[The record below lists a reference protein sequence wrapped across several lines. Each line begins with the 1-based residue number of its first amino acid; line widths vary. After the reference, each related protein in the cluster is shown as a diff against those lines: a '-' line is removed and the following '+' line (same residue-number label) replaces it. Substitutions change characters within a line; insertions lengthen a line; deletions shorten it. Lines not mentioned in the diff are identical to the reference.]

1 MDKEKE
7 LKNLFLNDPYELLVN
22 KVSSSGVMTAD
33 ERLVSSFLEINEFYK
48 KNKREPE
55 PNIKD
60 ISEHQL
66 YFRLKGLRSDN
77 EKMMSL
83 KDKDEFGLLD
93 VKTQPVSTLD
103 DILSGD
109 SLGILDSDPEDIF
122 NLKHVKSFAE
132 RRNADYVAKRKNCKD
147 FDKYED
153 LFKQVHA
160 DIVTNQRKIISFDEK
175 KNLSAGNFYVL
186 NGVMLYLEKIDISD
200 KKVDLPSGDRIR
212 AEGRTRCIFENGT
225 ESDMLYRSLVKALN
239 LNGRSITKNEQQ
251 VEKIFEEDV
260 NEEDVASGFI
270 YILKSKSEND
280 EIRSINNLYKIGYS
294 NIEVADRIKNA
305 ENEPTY
311 LMAPVSVIT
320 YFECYNIN
328 PQKLE
333 KLTHQ
338 FFGDSCLNLDV
349 FDNDGKRHSPREWF
363 IAPLEVIE
371 NAVQLIVNGGII
383 NYVYDSS
390 LERIALK

>member
-1 MDKEKE
+1 
-7 LKNLFLNDPYELLVN
+7 
-22 KVSSSGVMTAD
+22 
-33 ERLVSSFLEINEFYK
+33 
-48 KNKREPE
+48 
-55 PNIKD
+55 
-60 ISEHQL
+60 
-66 YFRLKGLRSDN
+66 
-77 EKMMSL
+77 
-83 KDKDEFGLLD
+83 
-93 VKTQPVSTLD
+93 
-103 DILSGD
+103 
-109 SLGILDSDPEDIF
+109 
-122 NLKHVKSFAE
+122 
-132 RRNADYVAKRKNCKD
+132 
-147 FDKYED
+147 
-153 LFKQVHA
+153 
-160 DIVTNQRKIISFDEK
+160 
-175 KNLSAGNFYVL
+175 
-186 NGVMLYLEKIDISD
+186 
-200 KKVDLPSGDRIR
+200 
-212 AEGRTRCIFENGT
+212 
-225 ESDMLYRSLVKALN
+225 MLYRSLVKALN

-270 YILKSKSEND
+270 YILKSKSENE

-338 FFGDSCLNLDV
+338 FFGDACLNLDV

-371 NAVQLIVNGGII
+371 EAVQLIVSGGII

>member
-1 MDKEKE
+1 M
-7 LKNLFLNDPYELLVN
+7 
-22 KVSSSGVMTAD
+22 
-33 ERLVSSFLEINEFYK
+33 
-48 KNKREPE
+48 
-55 PNIKD
+55 
-60 ISEHQL
+60 
-66 YFRLKGLRSDN
+66 
-77 EKMMSL
+77 
-83 KDKDEFGLLD
+83 
-93 VKTQPVSTLD
+93 
-103 DILSGD
+103 
-109 SLGILDSDPEDIF
+109 
-122 NLKHVKSFAE
+122 
-132 RRNADYVAKRKNCKD
+132 
-147 FDKYED
+147 
-153 LFKQVHA
+153 
-160 DIVTNQRKIISFDEK
+160 
-175 KNLSAGNFYVL
+175 
-186 NGVMLYLEKIDISD
+186 
-200 KKVDLPSGDRIR
+200 
-212 AEGRTRCIFENGT
+212 
-225 ESDMLYRSLVKALN
+225 
-239 LNGRSITKNEQQ
+239 
-251 VEKIFEEDV
+251 

>member
-132 RRNADYVAKRKNCKD
+132 RKKK
-147 FDKYED
+147 
-153 LFKQVHA
+153 L
-160 DIVTNQRKIISFDEK
+160 QRF
-175 KNLSAGNFYVL
+175 
-186 NGVMLYLEKIDISD
+186 
-200 KKVDLPSGDRIR
+200 
-212 AEGRTRCIFENGT
+212 
-225 ESDMLYRSLVKALN
+225 
-239 LNGRSITKNEQQ
+239 
-251 VEKIFEEDV
+251 
-260 NEEDVASGFI
+260 
-270 YILKSKSEND
+270 
-280 EIRSINNLYKIGYS
+280 
-294 NIEVADRIKNA
+294 
-305 ENEPTY
+305 
-311 LMAPVSVIT
+311 
-320 YFECYNIN
+320 
-328 PQKLE
+328 
-333 KLTHQ
+333 
-338 FFGDSCLNLDV
+338 
-349 FDNDGKRHSPREWF
+349 
-363 IAPLEVIE
+363 
-371 NAVQLIVNGGII
+371 
-383 NYVYDSS
+383 
-390 LERIALK
+390 